1 MEKKNSKGGK
11 NIEIERRQF
20 VKSSAA
26 LAALPFW
33 GVAPFLDDTKKDEA
47 EFLNNRYKAKTHNK
61 MNASHALSDLLQ
73 FPFLNALFGRRA
85 RRFGLGMEIPS
96 GPLAYR
102 SEKEP
107 VPLSET
113 EQMLL
118 VAAATGVSGWNF
130 GVPFSPAVPTS
141 HAEFTQRFT
150 GRTAPTAAG
159 LGTPALFFTDDDGCY
174 CTRTRDV
181 KPTAMQ
187 ELNNGEDALKH
198 IVAVC
203 REQTGRIKPGRLDLP
218 SKPPHI
224 LPPNLWWANKPGS
237 TLFMPV
243 ADTAEEC
250 LGIMALMIRHG
261 AMVVDD
267 ETGNPAG
274 NLEPFVRSGL
284 LDSQKR
290 FPLSELL
297 TIVSEGACLA
307 TGFKGHNMVL
317 MLQAMGL
324 GGLYFSGLDDMSIM
338 GARIEDGIAGLGF
351 EFVEDERWVT
361 PNPVGLKG
369 VYKSLCPPF
378 YPDMHA
384 AVKVFV
390 QRKFG
395 ENGAYKPNPSGPWR
409 DSQEVKKTVEPYSQ
423 DFVDCMSEVAQYIY
437 TKFGKFPGLRSTIMM
452 PGFVQ
457 AHHLDIDFY
466 DKFFKPGA
474 CLESHLHHMRA
485 WHSEK

>member
-1 MEKKNSKGGK
+1 MKDPNGNKEFKMDRNRFLKLSTLMTAFPFAGLGSIFGLTKIKEKNPKNQSAMNTSKA
-11 NIEIERRQF
+11 F
-20 VKSSAA
+20 
-26 LAALPFW
+26 
-33 GVAPFLDDTKKDEA
+33 A
-47 EFLNNRYKAKTHNK
+47 E
-61 MNASHALSDLLQ
+61 LLQ
-73 FPFLNALFGRRA
+73 YPFLNALFGRRA
-85 RRFGLGMEIPS
+85 RRFGLGMEIPT

-102 SEKEP
+102 SEKKP
-107 VPLSET
+107 VPLSEE

-130 GVPFSPAVPTS
+130 GVPFSPPVPNS
-141 HAEFTQRFT
+141 HAEFTLRYT

-159 LGTPALFFTDDDGCY
+159 IGTPALFFTDDRGCY
-174 CTRTRDV
+174 CTNTRDSTPSGM
-181 KPTAMQ
+181 KTLDNGEEAMQ
-187 ELNNGEDALKH
+187 Q
-198 IVAVC
+198 IVNEC
-203 REQTGRIKPGRLDLP
+203 RGQTTQIRPARLDLP
-218 SKPPHI
+218 SAPPHI

-250 LGIMALMIRHG
+250 LGIMALLIRHG
-261 AMVVDD
+261 ATIIDE
-267 ETGNPAG
+267 ETGKPAG

-284 LDSQKR
+284 LDSEKR

-338 GARIEDGIAGLGF
+338 GARVKEGVAGLGF

-369 VYKSLCPPF
+369 VYEALCPPF

-390 QRKFG
+390 ERKFG
-395 ENGAYKPNPSGPWR
+395 EYGAYKPNSAGPWR
-409 DSQEVKKTVEPYSQ
+409 DSQKVKKTVEPYSQ
-423 DFVDCMSEVAQYIY
+423 NFVDCMSEVAQYIY
-437 TKFGKFPGLRSTIMM
+437 QKFGKFPGLRSTIMM

-457 AHHLDIDFY
+457 AHHLDTEFY
-466 DKFFKPGA
+466 DKFYKEGA
-474 CLESHLHHMRA
+474 YLQSHAEHMEK
-485 WHSEK
+485 WHGD

>member
-1 MEKKNSKGGK
+1 MSRSQFLRLSTLMTTMPLMGKASIFGSTQTTLGK
-11 NIEIERRQF
+11 N
-20 VKSSAA
+20 
-26 LAALPFW
+26 
-33 GVAPFLDDTKKDEA
+33 TKKQA
-47 EFLNNRYKAKTHNK
+47 AMNTPKAFT
-61 MNASHALSDLLQ
+61 DLLHY
-73 FPFLNALFGRRA
+73 PFLNTLFGRRA

-118 VAAATGVSGWNF
+118 VAAATGVSGWSF
-130 GVPFSPAVPTS
+130 GVPFSPPLPNS
-141 HAEFTQRFT
+141 HAEFTLRYT

-159 LGTPALFFTDDDGCY
+159 IGTPALFFTDDKGCY
-174 CTRTRDV
+174 CTRTRDTT
-181 KPTAMQ
+181 PSSMQ
-187 ELNNGEDALKH
+187 TMNGGEEALQQ
-198 IVAVC
+198 IVDVC
-203 REQTGRIKPGRLDLP
+203 RKQTIQLKSGRLDLP
-218 SKPPHI
+218 SSPPHI

-237 TLFMPV
+237 TIFMPV
-243 ADTAEEC
+243 ADTSEES
-250 LGIMALMIRHG
+250 LGIMALLIRHG
-261 AMVVDD
+261 ALIVDE
-267 ETGNPAG
+267 ETGKPAG
-274 NLEPFVRSGL
+274 KLEPFIQTGL
-284 LDSQKR
+284 LDSEKK

-297 TIVSEGACLA
+297 TIVSEGTCLA

-338 GARIEDGIAGLGF
+338 GALVKDGITGLGF

-361 PNPVGLKG
+361 PNPVGLKD
-369 VYKSLCPPF
+369 VYEALCPPF

-390 QRKFG
+390 ERKFG
-395 ENGAYKPNPSGPWR
+395 ENGAYNPDLSGPWR
-409 DSQEVKKTVEPYSQ
+409 NSQEVKKTVEPYSQ

-437 TKFGKFPGLRSTIMM
+437 QKFGKFPGLRSTIMM

-457 AHHLDIDFY
+457 AHHLDTDFY
-466 DKFFKPGA
+466 DMYYKKGSYLQTHA
-474 CLESHLHHMRA
+474 EHMEK
-485 WHSEK
+485 WHGQ